1 MKDCWAFPASNFPFS
16 LRCYAMSLVGALTQ
30 TLKAHV
36 LLWSVDEHA
45 DQGEKHIR
53 LNPDQPPPPQI
64 IQIERTLQTK

>member
-1 MKDCWAFPASNFPFS
+1 
-16 LRCYAMSLVGALTQ
+16 MSLIGALTQ

-45 DQGEKHIR
+45 DQGEKHMR